1 MSKLMNIV
9 KNPKVIKQYIGGVIN
24 ERSAKT
30 HSYQLA
36 FVKEETDRWYI
47 DLPEWEGAH
56 ANLEM
61 VAGADLLLDHLLLE
75 GRNRVEVEVVK
86 ADSRVSEYEE
96 DERFFHCERTEMSA
110 FGGATYRVNGLEG
123 FDHPVWICPV
133 TLFVLGEYPKN
144 LYIRRK

>member
-24 ERSAKT
+24 ERSAKA

-36 FVKEETDRWYI
+36 FVKEETERWYI

-56 ANLEM
+56 ANLQM

-75 GRNRVEVEVVK
+75 GRK
-86 ADSRVSEYEE
+86 
-96 DERFFHCERTEMSA
+96 
-110 FGGATYRVNGLEG
+110 
-123 FDHPVWICPV
+123 
-133 TLFVLGEYPKN
+133 
-144 LYIRRK
+144 